1 MYVVSL
7 KCQVSPSKFSLS
19 LHIRKRRAQVKLK
32 GAKPPHKVEHSETA
46 GEQSESA
53 LCKSYN

>member
-53 LCKSYN
+53 L